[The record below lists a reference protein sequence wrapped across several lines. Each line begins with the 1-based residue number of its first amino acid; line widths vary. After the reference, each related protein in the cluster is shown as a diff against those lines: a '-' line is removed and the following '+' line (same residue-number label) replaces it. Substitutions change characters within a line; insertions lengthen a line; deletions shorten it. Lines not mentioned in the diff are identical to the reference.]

1 MVQRNGAG
9 GQQVEDDRPLVS
21 GPSLGPIPYYWVAAI
36 VVCVGTFLGV
46 VDNSITN
53 IALPTLSNEFGR
65 PADDV
70 VWVALSFIVVSTGL
84 SLTMGRLGDI
94 YGRKMLYVVGFIVLT
109 IATGLS
115 AISGS
120 LEELIG
126 TRVLQA
132 VGSAMTMANGAAI
145 ITAAFP
151 PSKRG
156 TGLGLMV
163 STVGAGAMA
172 GPALG
177 GVLLDLIDWR
187 AIFWTRVPLGV
198 VGTFL
203 AWRLLVDGSPDNRP
217 RGLDIPGALLLFGML
232 GCLTFGINRGGTI
245 GWTSPFMITTFALS
259 AIFLVGFIVVER
271 RTFSPI
277 VDLGLFKGRG
287 FSFGISAAILQFMGM
302 SASLYLTP
310 WLWQFGRGFSPI
322 EIAAVMLPMPMAMM
336 LWSPI
341 SGRISDRLS
350 SRPLTTAGMIMVC
363 AALFLLSRTTV
374 DTSPVDF
381 GLRMLLLGIGTSTF
395 STPNTAV
402 IMSAV
407 PPQRLGTA
415 SAAQTTAR
423 TIGNAI
429 GAAIWVAIFVSVA
442 GAVGES
448 VSSPALIIDGFR
460 TALLV
465 AAICT
470 APAILFSLV
479 GGQRGVRKVAEK
491 AAVQAQAVREA
502 IEFEISLMVPLFR
515 GQKSISHSENGL
527 RRGNGLNG
535 VSEPR
540 PVNTAQV
547 EEESK

>member
-1 MVQRNGAG
+1 
-9 GQQVEDDRPLVS
+9 
-21 GPSLGPIPYYWVAAI
+21 
-36 VVCVGTFLGV
+36 
-46 VDNSITN
+46 
-53 IALPTLSNEFGR
+53 
-65 PADDV
+65 
-70 VWVALSFIVVSTGL
+70 
-84 SLTMGRLGDI
+84 
-94 YGRKMLYVVGFIVLT
+94 
-109 IATGLS
+109 
-115 AISGS
+115 
-120 LEELIG
+120 
-126 TRVLQA
+126 
-132 VGSAMTMANGAAI
+132 
-145 ITAAFP
+145 
-151 PSKRG
+151 
-156 TGLGLMV
+156 
-163 STVGAGAMA
+163 
-172 GPALG
+172 
-177 GVLLDLIDWR
+177 
-187 AIFWTRVPLGV
+187 
-198 VGTFL
+198 
-203 AWRLLVDGSPDNRP
+203 
-217 RGLDIPGALLLFGML
+217 
-232 GCLTFGINRGGTI
+232 
-245 GWTSPFMITTFALS
+245 
-259 AIFLVGFIVVER
+259 
-271 RTFSPI
+271 
-277 VDLGLFKGRG
+277 
-287 FSFGISAAILQFMGM
+287 M

-363 AALFLLSRTTV
+363 AALFLLSRTTA

-442 GAVGES
+442 GAVGEA

-502 IEFEISLMVPLFR
+502 IEFEISLVVPLFR
-515 GQKSISHSENGL
+515 GQKSGLHSENGL
-527 RRGNGLNG
+527 RRENGLNG
-535 VSEPR
+535 LREQR
-540 PVNTAQV
+540 PVSTIQ
-547 EEESK
+547 EEEQSK